1 MKKILL
7 FIIYLVI
14 GISTVSAQ
22 KVTLTFE
29 DVSLSEALKRIDKV
43 QDAKRIHFIYDELED
58 FRVTKKIRNQS
69 VEDAVRSVCG
79 YYPMSI
85 AVQDSDIF
93 VECVQKAAIRYT
105 GNIVD
110 VKGQPLAFANVS
122 LLNPT
127 DSAFSRSCMS

>member
-1 MKKILL
+1 MKRILL
-7 FIIYLVI
+7 FITYLVI
-14 GISTVSAQ
+14 GLTTASAQ
-22 KVTLTFE
+22 KVTLNFE

-43 QDAKRIHFIYDELED
+43 QDAKRINFIFDELED
-58 FRVTKKIRNQS
+58 FRVTKKIHNQS

-110 VKGQPLAFANVS
+110 AKGQPLAFAN
-122 LLNPT
+122 
-127 DSAFSRSCMS
+127 D